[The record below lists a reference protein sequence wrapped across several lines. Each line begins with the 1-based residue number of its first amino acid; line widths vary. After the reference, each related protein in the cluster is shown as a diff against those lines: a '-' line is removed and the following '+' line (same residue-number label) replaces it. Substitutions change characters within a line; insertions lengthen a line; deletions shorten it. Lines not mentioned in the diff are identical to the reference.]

1 MGKTQNSGQDF
12 KIIIMKEIIYT
23 DKAPAPIGPYNQAVL
38 AGNTLYTSGQIALNP
53 ETMELVLDTIEVETK
68 QVMENM
74 KAVLEAAG
82 MTFENV
88 VKTSIFIMDMNDF
101 ARINTVYASYF
112 NEKTAPARE
121 TVQVACLPKNVN
133 IEISMIATK

>member
-1 MGKTQNSGQDF
+1 MK
-12 KIIIMKEIIYT
+12 KIIFT

-38 AGNTLYTSGQIALNP
+38 TGNTLYTSGQIAINP
-53 ETMELVLDTIEVETK
+53 ATGELVLDTIELETK

-88 VKTSIFIMDMNDF
+88 VKSTIFISNMNDF
-101 ARINTVYASYF
+101 GSINSVYGSYF

-133 IEISMIATK
+133 VEISMIAVQ

>member
-1 MGKTQNSGQDF
+1 
-12 KIIIMKEIIYT
+12 MKKIIYT

-38 AGNTLYTSGQIALNP
+38 VGNTLYTSGQIALNP
-53 ETMELVLDTIEVETK
+53 AIMELVLDDIETETK

-74 KAVLEAAG
+74 KAVLAAAD

-88 VKTSIFIMDMNDF
+88 IKTTIFIMNMGDF
-101 ARINTVYASYF
+101 TRINAVYGSYF
-112 NEKTAPARE
+112 DEATAPARE

-133 IEISMIATK
+133 IEISMIEMV